1 VIDWQ
6 RRAARLAEE
15 LSSDGALTDPRWAD
29 ALRAVPRHV
38 FVPQFYEQSPDGW
51 DTVSAS
57 NDPTR
62 WADTVYSDRSL
73 VTMLASTPG
82 LLDGHPVPIS
92 SSTMPSLMVRMLQL
106 LDVKG
111 GMNVVEI
118 GTGTGYNAALLCE
131 LVGAERVT
139 TVELHPGVAAAAR
152 DRLSA
157 LDPRPTVVVGDGR
170 EGAPCGAPYDR
181 LIATCGAD
189 RIPGAW
195 VSQLAEGGRIVV
207 DLRSES
213 SSGLVV
219 LDKTNLDRV
228 SGRFVGLP
236 GHFMWMRP
244 DLDYPFRDPRLAAAV
259 PARDERTTVR
269 DVAVHPDEL
278 DESGLRTLI
287 GIALPEVEM
296 FSTRVRSL
304 HAGDGSWVKLADNGD
319 TVAQGGPRQLW
330 NQVEFLAG
338 LWQQLGSPRTDR
350 YGVDVDTS
358 GRYVFWLDQPSAPL
372 PDEVQPPEERQAS
385 P

>member
-1 VIDWQ
+1 MIDWQ
-6 RRAARLAEE
+6 QRAARLAEG
-15 LSSDGALTDPRWAD
+15 LSSDGALTDARWAD
-29 ALRAVPRHV
+29 ALRVVPRHT
-38 FVPQFYEQSPDGW
+38 FVPQFYEQSPDLSGW

-62 WADTVYSDRSL
+62 WADGVYSDRSL
-73 VTMLASTPG
+73 VTMLVSTPN

-111 GMNVVEI
+111 GMNVLEV

-152 DRLSA
+152 GRLTD
-157 LDPRPTVVVGDGR
+157 LGFHPTVVVGDGR
-170 EGAPCGAPYDR
+170 DGAPNGAPYDR

-189 RIPGAW
+189 RIPDTW

-219 LDKTNLDRV
+219 LDKTNPDRV
-228 SGRFVGLP
+228 SGRFVGHP
-236 GHFMWMRP
+236 GHFMWMRR
-244 DLDYPFRDPRLAAAV
+244 DKDYPFRDPRLAAVV
-259 PARDERTTVR
+259 PTRDERTTVR
-269 DVAVHPDEL
+269 DVTVHPDEL

-296 FSTRVRSL
+296 LPTLVRSI
-304 HAGDGSWVKLADNGD
+304 HAGDGSWVKLADTGD
-319 TVAQGGPRQLW
+319 TVTQGGPRQLW

-338 LWQQLGSPRTDR
+338 LWRQLGSPRTDG

-358 GRYVFWLDQPSAPL
+358 GRHVFWLDQPSAPL
-372 PDEVQPPEERQAS
+372 PDEVQPRG
-385 P
+385 